1 MTKEEHN
8 MDLNSEKIKI
18 WHFVGP
24 KINCFSI
31 SFEWFGVKKI
41 FQNKHVDFSQKVAT
55 VIYSTIF
62 SILKHCAYG
71 RRYIAVYIID
81 SYNLWCLVWKTNA
94 SGSVFSKKLITSWLH
109 LLWEIW
115 KVVSFICLVDGY
127 FSVFKTVQMSNRI

>member
-1 MTKEEHN
+1 

-55 VIYSTIF
+55 VIYFTIF

-94 SGSVFSKKLITSWLH
+94 SGSVFSKKLITSWFGCIYSGKFGRLSH
-109 LLWEIW
+109 
-115 KVVSFICLVDGY
+115 SFAWWMDIFQSLKLYKCQIESKKY
-127 FSVFKTVQMSNRI
+127 

>member
-1 MTKEEHN
+1 

-18 WHFVGP
+18 WQFVGP

-55 VIYSTIF
+55 VIYFTIF

-94 SGSVFSKKLITSWLH
+94 SGSVFSKKLITSWFGCIYSGKFGRLSH
-109 LLWEIW
+109 
-115 KVVSFICLVDGY
+115 SFAWWMDIFQSLKLYKCQIESKKY
-127 FSVFKTVQMSNRI
+127 

>member
-1 MTKEEHN
+1 

-18 WHFVGP
+18 WQFVGP

-41 FQNKHVDFSQKVAT
+41 FQNKHVDFSQKVVT
-55 VIYSTIF
+55 VIYCTIF

-71 RRYIAVYIID
+71 RRYIVVYIID

-94 SGSVFSKKLITSWLH
+94 SGSVFSKKLITSWFGCIYSGKFGRLSH
-109 LLWEIW
+109 
-115 KVVSFICLVDGY
+115 SFAWWMDIFQSLKLYKCQIESKKY
-127 FSVFKTVQMSNRI
+127 

>member
-1 MTKEEHN
+1 
-8 MDLNSEKIKI
+8 MDLNSEKNEI

-41 FQNKHVDFSQKVAT
+41 FQNKHVDFSQKVVT
-55 VIYSTIF
+55 VIHSTIF

-94 SGSVFSKKLITSWLH
+94 SGSVFSKKLITSWFGCIYSGKFGRLSH
-109 LLWEIW
+109 
-115 KVVSFICLVDGY
+115 SFAWWMDIFQSLKLYKCQIESKKY
-127 FSVFKTVQMSNRI
+127 

>member
-1 MTKEEHN
+1 
-8 MDLNSEKIKI
+8 MDLNSEKNEI
-18 WHFVGP
+18 WQFVGP

-41 FQNKHVDFSQKVAT
+41 FQNKHVDFSQKVVTA
-55 VIYSTIF
+55 IF

-94 SGSVFSKKLITSWLH
+94 SGSVFSKKLITSWFGCIYSGKFGRLSH
-109 LLWEIW
+109 
-115 KVVSFICLVDGY
+115 SFARWMDIFQSLKLYKCQIESKKY
-127 FSVFKTVQMSNRI
+127 